1 MKSHLGYLTPKRR
14 VAAEPADASARDCS
28 ERKVGHVSLSKGQ
41 YLTLQK
47 RHTVTGIF
55 KPVGFDRV
63 T

>member
-1 MKSHLGYLTPKRR
+1 MQSHYGYLTPKRNTGSGLFGTGGK
-14 VAAEPADASARDCS
+14 DFS

-47 RHTVTGIF
+47 RQYVTGIC
-55 KPVGFDRV
+55 KQAGLVDL

>member
-1 MKSHLGYLTPKRR
+1 MKTHYGYLTPKRNIG
-14 VAAEPADASARDCS
+14 ADPADPHTREMS

-47 RHTVTGIF
+47 RHTVTGIC
-55 KPVGFDRV
+55 KPAGLDVV